1 MHKLALTP
9 GDWFKQS
16 TSLLAVLSYLWA
28 TVALAQTKATPA
40 DVLSEITVTARK
52 VTLDEE
58 VSRNVA
64 FALHSDAYVDDAH
77 VTITTKNGVVTLHG
91 FVQDAW
97 DLLALRRIAKK
108 VPGAK
113 RIVNDVELVLNDQ

>member
-1 MHKLALTP
+1 MHKFALTP

-64 FALHSDAYVDDAH
+64 SALHSDAYVDDAH